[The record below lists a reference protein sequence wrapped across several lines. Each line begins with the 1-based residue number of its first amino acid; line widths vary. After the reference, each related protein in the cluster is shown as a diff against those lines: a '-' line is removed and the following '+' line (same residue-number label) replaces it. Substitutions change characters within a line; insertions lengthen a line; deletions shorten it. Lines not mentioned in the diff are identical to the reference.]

1 MKRLWLGLLLIAA
14 ASSVLLISDWKQRRA
29 APGSVPHVAIF
40 QHASQ
45 GIIDDG
51 VRGMIDALAEKGFVE
66 SSTIEISRFNA
77 ENDVPTAN
85 AIAKE
90 ITTGPYDLILTATTL
105 SLQTVANANAGVK
118 KQHVFGLVSD
128 PAGTGV
134 GISRENPLDHPPY
147 LTGLGTMQPVRET
160 LELARQVFPA
170 LKRVGV
176 AWNPAESNSEANV
189 LIARDVCEELGI
201 ELLEA
206 NVENSSVVF
215 EATGSLVSRGAEAI
229 WVGGDV
235 TVIVAIDSVVA
246 AAKRGHIPVFT
257 SIPGNVEKGAI
268 FDIGANYYEVG
279 RLTGTL
285 AADVLKGTD
294 PATIPVRNVVPEKLF
309 VNTAALDGLRNPW
322 RFPEDVV
329 ARADAVTDASG
340 THAKK
345 KAVTAAPPLPKTWQ
359 LQLIEF
365 NNVIDVEEC
374 EEGILAGLEEAQLV
388 EGRDYNLKIRNAQ
401 GDMATVNSLADA
413 AISEG
418 ADLLLTLSTPTLQ
431 AAIQRSQGRV
441 PVVFTYVASAIA
453 AGAGTSN
460 EDHLP
465 YVTGVPFVSANA
477 EMIEMIKRVMG
488 SVRRIGTLYVPAESN
503 MVFTKEDLEAVA
515 AKSGIELVSVGVAT
529 STDIPDAALALM
541 SRDIDA
547 LCQIGGNMTASAFGG
562 IAQAARRAR
571 LPVFAFQKVQ
581 AEQGAAVVLARDYYD
596 AGREAAHMA
605 SRVMRGEDPGSMP
618 FEPTT
623 TLSLIVNLPAA
634 KAAGLTIPA
643 DVLSEAATVIK
654 E

>member
-1 MKRLWLGLLLIAA
+1 MKRIWLGLVLITA
-14 ASSVLLISDWKQRRA
+14 ASSILLISDRNQRRTA
-29 APGSVPHVAIF
+29 NTALPRVAIF

-51 VRGMIDALAEKGFVE
+51 VRGMIDALAEQRLVHPD
-66 SSTIEISRFNA
+66 TIELSRFNA
-77 ENDVPTAN
+77 ENDLPTAN

-90 ITTGPYDLILTATTL
+90 ITTGQYDLILTATTL
-105 SLQTVANANAGVK
+105 TLQTVANANATTK
-118 KQHVFGLVSD
+118 KRHVFGLVSD
-128 PAGTGV
+128 PAGAGV
-134 GISRENPLDHPPY
+134 GISRDNPLEHPAY

-160 LELARQVFPA
+160 LELARDMYPS

-201 ELLEA
+201 ELLEV
-206 NVENSSVVF
+206 NIDNSSAVF

-235 TVIVAIDSVVA
+235 TVIVAIDSVVS
-246 AAKRGHIPVFT
+246 AAKRGRIPVFT
-257 SIPGNVEKGAI
+257 SIPGNAEKGAI

-279 RLTGTL
+279 RLTGAL
-285 AADVLKGTD
+285 AAHVLLGTD
-294 PATIPVRNVVPEKLF
+294 PATIPVRNIVPQNLF
-309 VNTAALDGLRNPW
+309 LNKTALDGLSNPW
-322 RFPEDVV
+322 RFPAEVV
-329 ARADAVTDASG
+329 ARADAVIDASG
-340 THAKK
+340 THVKEQ
-345 KAVTAAPPLPKTWQ
+345 AVAAPPPLPKTWK

-365 NNVIDVEEC
+365 NNVVDVEES
-374 EEGILAGLEEAQLV
+374 EEGILAGLKEAQLV
-388 EGRDYNLKIRNAQ
+388 EGRDYTLKTRNAQ
-401 GDMATVNSLADA
+401 GDMATVSSLADA

-441 PVVFTYVASAIA
+441 PIVFTYVASAIA
-453 AGAGTSN
+453 AGAGASN

-477 EMIEMIKRVMG
+477 EMIDVIKRVMG
-488 SVRRIGTLYVPAESN
+488 PVRRIGTLYVPAESN
-503 MVFTKEDLEAVA
+503 MVFTKNDLEAVA

-571 LPVFAFQKVQ
+571 IPVFAFQKVQ
-581 AEQGAAVVLARDYYD
+581 AAEGAAVVFGRDYYD
-596 AGREAAHMA
+596 AGRETALMAA
-605 SRVMRGEDPGSMP
+605 RIMRGEDPGSMP

-623 TLSLIVNLPAA
+623 TLSLIINLPAA
-634 KAAGLTIPA
+634 KAVGLTIPP
-643 DVLSEAATVIK
+643 DLLSEAATVIK